1 MGKLNFTLSW
11 NDPNDLDIFVTCP
24 CGSMIGLGRKSTC
37 DCFGKSDLDMNYT
50 KYFNAINPAEHIEY
64 E

>member
-24 CGSMIGLGRKSTC
+24 CGSVIGLGERSTC
-37 DCFGKSDLDMNYT
+37 DCEG
-50 KYFNAINPAEHIEY
+50 
-64 E
+64 